1 MSTVPQPQ
9 LVTIRSRSPAA
20 RIFLRSPILSDS
32 FSFTARA
39 HDPLCT
45 AFLPH
50 IANPKNP
57 ITVASNEKQ
66 IQSWRAESGV
76 GGYFLS
82 IIWLPEVRNEQA
94 AAGLVPKEGEEENDI
109 WQTIGDTGLGP
120 LDLTA
125 KTGETGLMLNSGPMT
140 RRKGYAV
147 ETLDMIFAFG
157 FDHLGLERI
166 KFGTHED
173 NVAMHGLLEKKF
185 GIPAR
190 WKEESKDWA
199 FEVTPQWWKT
209 RQDAAGE
216 SRVVVDVEPLDE
228 EKK

>member
-82 IIWLPEVRNEQA
+82 I
-94 AAGLVPKEGEEENDI
+94 NDV

-125 KTGETGLMLNSGPMT
+125 KTGETGLMLNSGPIT

-173 NVAMHGLLEKKF
+173 NVAMRGLLEKKF